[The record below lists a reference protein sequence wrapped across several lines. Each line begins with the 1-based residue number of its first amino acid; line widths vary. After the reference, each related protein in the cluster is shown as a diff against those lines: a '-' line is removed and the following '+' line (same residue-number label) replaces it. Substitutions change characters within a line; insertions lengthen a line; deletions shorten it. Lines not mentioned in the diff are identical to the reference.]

1 MNVFRQIFILLVVGF
16 SIANLP
22 VKSFAQS
29 RNVVGTIGG
38 SFDVTLSGSSSYSIP
53 IRIAPG
59 TAGTEPKVALVYD
72 SQAPGGSLGAGWS
85 LAGLSAITR
94 GPKSLYFD
102 GEVDVVRLQDSDA
115 LFLDGQRLV
124 PINIS
129 GTGAAR
135 RVWPAPMRWS
145 GFSLNA

>member
-72 SQAPGGSLGAGWS
+72 SQAYYEEKS
-85 LAGLSAITR
+85 LAA
-94 GPKSLYFD
+94 
-102 GEVDVVRLQDSDA
+102 DS
-115 LFLDGQRLV
+115 
-124 PINIS
+124 
-129 GTGAAR
+129 
-135 RVWPAPMRWS
+135 
-145 GFSLNA
+145 